1 MLPVMQSR
9 TGANGNCMEAS
20 LASLLELPLDAVPD
34 LGTNAQWLPRLAD
47 FLSGRGLYYILVAPL
62 DPEEQHILTPMF
74 ARGDV
79 YHIIEGISPRGGPHA
94 CVGCN
99 GELVHDPH
107 PGGHG
112 LAKVDGFGF
121 IGVRL

>member
-47 FLSGRGLYYILVAPL
+47 FLAGRGLYYILVAPL

-79 YHIIEGISPRGGPHA
+79 YKQVNPRGYA
-94 CVGCN
+94 RNSCN
-99 GELVHDPH
+99 QVSHCATTEVEPRELDFSS
-107 PGGHG
+107 
-112 LAKVDGFGF
+112 LSEYF
-121 IGVRL
+121 